1 MFSYDQTTRQIRT
14 MPEIFSPVDGGQ
26 CVSVERIRPAEAGL
40 DPFDRDGPGAY
51 RKRFAHMLRSIKSGE
66 PGENGCRLDTVMTSV
81 CVGPQRATT
90 ASRSSTSTRAS
101 PTT

>member
-1 MFSYDQTTRQIRT
+1 MEREYVRKQMFSYDPATRQIRT

-66 PGENGCRLDTVMTSV
+66 SHENELSFGTVMTSV
-81 CVGPQRATT
+81 CVGV
-90 ASRSSTSTRAS
+90 
-101 PTT
+101 